1 MSRHLKRLSINKHRL
16 EDNEQERKTLG
27 WLNKRTISSNQ
38 TNLEVLKD
46 SILCMNMY
54 GEGYTYLDDKQKE
67 LVGKLQQ
74 NEKIVEIT
82 IATIFQ
88 WFGSCVGHC
97 AINSEIKD

>member
-1 MSRHLKRLSINKHRL
+1 
-16 EDNEQERKTLG
+16 
-27 WLNKRTISSNQ
+27 
-38 TNLEVLKD
+38 
-46 SILCMNMY
+46 MNMY